1 MPVPPSPY
9 RVNLLENIERLRLEP
24 ARIIAVHYP
33 ADGRVVTKEELM
45 KAAGRS
51 GSTSQ

>member
-1 MPVPPSPY
+1 M
-9 RVNLLENIERLRLEP
+9 LKKT
-24 ARIIAVHYP
+24 AVHYP
-33 ADGRVVTKEELM
+33 ADGRLVKEELM